1 MKNVALLRKKEIKG
15 ITLIALVITIIILLI
30 LAGVTI
36 AMLTG
41 ENAIFNKAKKSEE
54 ETRKQTATEILN
66 LKITNTQIATYSKE
80 KRMPTLKELA
90 ISLKPEND
98 KEIQSLTT
106 KKTKTDSLEW
116 IENSEYS
123 SIFTILK
130 EYPEYEFEINSSLQL
145 ASINGEQVENNTI
158 TETLKITKN
167 GEYDVKN
174 YAKVEVAVPPINTGL
189 EFAGFYTSEDGIK
202 NNIVANVVINN
213 LEIGQ
218 PYCIIIGRAM
228 TGGANADFVDRGT
241 TFTNATYERISAYK
255 YNFTPTAQTVTV
267 TQGSTDW
274 GTRMGSCAYAFV
286 FKGNF

>member
-1 MKNVALLRKKEIKG
+1 MKDVALLRKKETKG

-41 ENAIFNKAKKSEE
+41 ENAIINKAKKSEE

-66 LKITNTQIATYSKE
+66 LKITNTQIETYTKE

-90 ISLKPEND
+90 ISLDPEND
-98 KEIQSLTT
+98 EEIQSLT
-106 KKTKTDSLEW
+106 KEKTKTASLEW

-158 TETLKITKN
+158 TETLKITEN

-174 YAKVEVAVPPINTGL
+174 YAKVEVEVPINTKP
-189 EFAGFYTSEDGIK
+189 EFVSIYTSTYGIK
-202 NNIVANVVINN
+202 NNLPANITINK

-218 PYCIIIGRAM
+218 PYCTIVGRAG
-228 TGGANADFVDRGT
+228 TGGANGAFDAVDTSFVNAD
-241 TFTNATYERISAYK
+241 YK
-255 YNFTPTAQTVTV
+255 KVANYRYNFTPTADTVTINLNALNYGP
-267 TQGSTDW
+267 TYGSQ
-274 GTRMGSCAYAFV
+274 AYAFV

>member
-90 ISLKPEND
+90 ISLNPEND

-106 KKTKTDSLEW
+106 KKQR
-116 IENSEYS
+116 
-123 SIFTILK
+123 
-130 EYPEYEFEINSSLQL
+130 QL
-145 ASINGEQVENNTI
+145 V
-158 TETLKITKN
+158 
-167 GEYDVKN
+167 
-174 YAKVEVAVPPINTGL
+174 
-189 EFAGFYTSEDGIK
+189 
-202 NNIVANVVINN
+202 
-213 LEIGQ
+213 
-218 PYCIIIGRAM
+218 
-228 TGGANADFVDRGT
+228 
-241 TFTNATYERISAYK
+241 
-255 YNFTPTAQTVTV
+255 
-267 TQGSTDW
+267 
-274 GTRMGSCAYAFV
+274 
-286 FKGNF
+286 